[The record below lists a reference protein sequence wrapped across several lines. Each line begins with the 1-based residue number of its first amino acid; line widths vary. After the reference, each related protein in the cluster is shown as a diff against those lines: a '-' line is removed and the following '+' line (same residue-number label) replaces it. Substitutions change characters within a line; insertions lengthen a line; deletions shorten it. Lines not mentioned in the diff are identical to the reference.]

1 MKYLLILADGMADY
15 PIPELNNK
23 TPLQYANTPF
33 IDNLAKNSI
42 IGNVKTIP
50 EGFMPGSDVAN
61 LSVMGYDPKIY
72 YTGRSPLEA
81 ISMGVKL
88 SDNDLAIRCNLV
100 TLSDE
105 ENYAHKKML
114 DYSAGEISTR
124 DANEL
129 INTLQKELGDNL
141 FAFHP
146 GISYRHLTVWKR
158 GYDKEVVL
166 TPPHDISD
174 QLITDYL
181 PAGLDGS
188 MLLDL
193 MVKSEQILK
202 DHPIN
207 IKRKNEGLNP
217 ANSIWFWGEGQTPS
231 LTPFK
236 DKYNLTGSVVA
247 AVDLVKGIGI
257 SAGLKAVEVEGA
269 TGSIETNFTGKA
281 EAAINELKSGQ
292 DFVYIHIESPDEA
305 GHQGSL
311 EKKIWAIEQIDK
323 QVVGLVCS
331 KLEEFDD
338 IRILL
343 LPDHP
348 TPLSVKTHTSDPVPF
363 MLFDKNQPV
372 KNELG
377 TYDEETAAKGVFI
390 NSGYEL
396 MEMFVNVRREG

>member
-42 IGNVKTIP
+42 IGKVKTIP

-61 LSVMGYDPKIY
+61 LSVLGYDPQIY

-88 SDNDLAIRCNLV
+88 SDTDLALRCNLV

-114 DYSAGEISTR
+114 DYSAGEISTGE
-124 DANEL
+124 ASEL
-129 INTLQKELGDNL
+129 INALQKELGNDS

-146 GISYRHLTVWKR
+146 GISYRHLTVWKK
-158 GYDKEVVL
+158 GCDKKVVL
-166 TPPHDISD
+166 TPPHDISERF
-174 QLITDYL
+174 ITDYL
-181 PAGLDGS
+181 PTGLDGS

-193 MVKSEQILK
+193 MVRSEQILK

-207 IKRKNEGLNP
+207 TKRKNEGLNP
-217 ANSIWFWGEGQTPS
+217 ANSVWFWGEGQTPS

-269 TGSIETNFTGKA
+269 TGGIETNFIGKA
-281 EAAINELKSGQ
+281 EAALNELKRGQ
-292 DFVYIHIESPDEA
+292 DFVYLHIESPDEA

-323 QVVGLVCS
+323 HVLGLIYS
-331 KLEEFDD
+331 KLEEFDN

-348 TPLSVKTHTSDPVPF
+348 TPLSVRTHTSDPVPF
-363 MLFDKNQPV
+363 MLFDKNHPV

-377 TYDEETAAKGVFI
+377 SYDEETADKGVFI
-390 NSGYEL
+390 NNGYEL

>member
-23 TPLQYANTPF
+23 TPLQYANTPY
-33 IDNLAKNSI
+33 IDSLARTSV

-50 EGFMPGSDVAN
+50 EGFSPGSDVAN
-61 LSVMGYDPKIY
+61 LSVMGYDPQIY

-88 SDNDLAIRCNLV
+88 SPTDLALRCNLV

-105 ENYAHKKML
+105 DNYGDKKML
-114 DYSAGEISTR
+114 DYSAGEISSEEAR
-124 DANEL
+124 EL
-129 INTLQKELGDNL
+129 INSLQNELGNDI

-146 GISYRHLTVWKR
+146 GISYRHLTLWKN
-158 GYDKEVVL
+158 GSDKDLKL

-174 QLITDYL
+174 RVITDYL
-181 PAGLDGS
+181 PAGSDGS
-188 MLLDL
+188 VLLDL
-193 MVKSEQILK
+193 MIRSEQILK
-202 DHPIN
+202 NHPVNIN
-207 IKRKNEGLNP
+207 RIKAGLKP
-217 ANSIWFWGEGQTPS
+217 ANSIWFWGQGQTPS

-269 TGSIETNFTGKA
+269 TGSIETNFAGKA
-281 EAAINELKSGQ
+281 KAALDELKNGQ
-292 DFVYIHIESPDEA
+292 DFVYLHIESPDEA

-323 QVVGLVCS
+323 LVVGQVCS
-331 KLEEFDD
+331 ELGAFDD
-338 IRILL
+338 IRILI

-363 MLFDKNQPV
+363 MLFDKNRPV
-372 KNELG
+372 NNALG
-377 TYDEETAAKGVFI
+377 TYDEETAGKGIFI

-396 MEMFVNVRREG
+396 MDMFVNVRREG